1 MKRRGFFIVLF
12 SIIYSVTCLV
22 SGQDEEELSLP
33 QFLYPDFSE
42 GTILL
47 KNGQK
52 RNMPMN
58 YNLLTE
64 KMVFHQN
71 GKPYDLAGIETIDT
85 VFIQKTCFIPMGNI
99 FYEVA
104 VNNKATL
111 LIQHRGSLIPPGKPA
126 PYGGVSHTS
135 STTSYSS
142 INTAGGTYNL
152 KMPSDFSVNYH
163 PVYLLRID
171 YEIHTFTKQSQ
182 FLKIFPGKE
191 NELKTFIKANK
202 IKFDKKENL
211 VKLIEYCNSLI

>member
-1 MKRRGFFIVLF
+1 MKSRRLFIVLCLILN
-12 SIIYSVTCLV
+12 SLSCLV
-22 SGQDEEELSLP
+22 HGQEDVELSLP
-33 QFLYPDFSE
+33 QFLFPDFSE

-52 RNMPMN
+52 RNMQMN

-64 KMVFHQN
+64 KMVFYQN
-71 GKPYDLAGIETIDT
+71 EKPYDLAGIETIDT
-85 VFIQKTCFIPMGNI
+85 VFIQNICFIPMGNI

-104 VNNKATL
+104 VNDKATL

-152 KMPSDFSVNYH
+152 KMPSDFTVNYH
-163 PVYLLRID
+163 PAYLLRID
-171 YEIHTFTKQSQ
+171 YEMHSFTKRSQ

-191 NELKTFIKANK
+191 SELKAFIKVNRTR
-202 IKFDKKENL
+202 FDKKENL
-211 VKLIEYCNSLI
+211 VELIEYCNSIL

>member
-1 MKRRGFFIVLF
+1 MKRIGLIVVVLLMLSALTGLVRG
-12 SIIYSVTCLV
+12 
-22 SGQDEEELSLP
+22 QEDEELSLP
-33 QFLYPDFSE
+33 QFLYTDFSE

-52 RNMPMN
+52 RNIPMN

-71 GKPYDLAGIETIDT
+71 GKPYDLAGIETIDS
-85 VFIQKTCFIPMGNI
+85 VFIQNTCFIPMGNI

-104 VNNKATL
+104 VNDKATL

-135 STTSYSS
+135 STTTYSS

-171 YEIHTFTKQSQ
+171 YEIHSFTKQSQ

-191 NELKTFIKANK
+191 SELKAFIKANK
-202 IKFDKKENL
+202 IRFDKKENL